1 MIGKEKERGDLFM
14 NKNLKRALNTTAAV
28 SMSLAMVLGAVAP
41 MNTTTVN
48 AAYEV
53 NDVVRDNK
61 VFAAL
66 LDLLG
71 EDYKLSTEL
80 DLVKTANDNPELVEY
95 YTVKELLEKTND
107 VTLKVEGVDVEVAVK
122 DFIANYI
129 SEYALTDKDAEYLE
143 KAKMLKDFVAKV
155 TDLNGKIGNGKDDK
169 WAKKILDFL
178 AKEEPELSEVR
189 ELEKEIRTTDGLET
203 YINHVDA
210 VEVDGETYEFVDLY
224 NELVELA
231 DLDDED
237 LLDENVKAYQEKL
250 LSLTIDN
257 AITVKKVY
265 EEELEAANLPVSKL
279 KAVKGF
285 VENIKN
291 NKNATLKAIAD
302 FEDVE
307 GEGDIPGII
316 DALDTL
322 VENMEEAAEL
332 LSTKNEVYKDYKD
345 AKGATVVNDLV
356 DAGKNFNKKLG
367 EIKTDVLEAVSAYY
381 EEVVSQF
388 VTQDVEQRT
397 SGSYRVNKGYTEL
410 APHMAADDQFKGF
423 QDLMVLID
431 KEEETTKLDAVVK
444 RAGDVQTAVDA
455 ISKDLKGVTV
465 NNIASNVKAI
475 KAAEDALAKLVAGED
490 IFADDNNAAE
500 YSNNLTNSQ
509 KKTVKANYKN
519 AQMLVDKMY
528 EGGYSAMTT
537 GWVETAQGWEYYDN
551 SGKRVMEGWAA
562 GNGYWSFMKNGYSVS
577 NEWCAA
583 KDGWYYMGA
592 DGKMVTGKV
601 VIDGVEQDFGTDGI
615 WVR

>member
-1 MIGKEKERGDLFM
+1 M